1 MTQIDV
7 MHMTHDGLLGKHD
20 SSLAEQ
26 HEQHASYGNASRN
39 NASRNNTSRNNASRN
54 SNSDCHSD
62 SESANNSANSSAS
75 NSATAQHPMR
85 NNTVDSDTAVSTR
98 CVVFGAGEYY
108 GPLPELPSNALV
120 IAADGGLNHA
130 RAMGINVDFVIGDF
144 DSLVGEIPQSGD
156 VVRLPPQKDDPDLLS
171 ALKVG
176 WNRGAREFH
185 IIGAL
190 GGRIDHTIANIQ
202 LLALIAQHGGIGFL
216 YGNGFIVTAMCDG
229 RLDFQAWS
237 SGVGRMV
244 SVFSHDDQSHGVTE
258 RGLKYELTDATLTNT
273 VVRGLSNEFC
283 DNTPASIDVSD
294 GTLIVTFPIEAP
306 LPQFTVHHAFHGDLG
321 ALDTEVSSALAVRD

>member
-7 MHMTHDGLLGKHD
+7 MHMTYDGFHEGFHDGFLGERD
-20 SSLAEQ
+20 SSLAEE
-26 HEQHASYGNASRN
+26 HEQHASYDNASGN
-39 NASRNNTSRNNASRN
+39 NAS
-54 SNSDCHSD
+54 DCHGD
-62 SESANNSANSSAS
+62 SESANNSANSTANSIAS
-75 NSATAQHPMR
+75 NSATVQHPMR
-85 NNTVDSDTAVSTR
+85 NNVDSDTAVSTR

-108 GPLPELPSNALV
+108 SNLPELPSNALV

-130 RAMGINVDFVIGDF
+130 REMGINVDFVIGDF

-156 VVRLPPQKDDPDLLS
+156 VVRLPAQKDDPDLLS

-216 YGNGFIVTAMCDG
+216 YGNGFIVTAMRDG

-237 SGVGRMV
+237 AGVGRMV

-258 RGLKYELTDATLTNT
+258 RGLKYELTDATLANT

-306 LPQFTVHHAFHGDLG
+306 LPQFTVHHTFHGDLG